1 MKRAR
6 HAVPL
11 RETSGCAAGK
21 QGARRGKKD
30 ARKQRALT
38 EGIFGTAF
46 WRRPARRMREG
57 WRANMK
63 KAAAAKNVGAYIQA
77 RPKDVR
83 AILEKFRETIRKAA
97 PGAEETISYR
107 MPAIKF
113 KGAIIAYFAAFQHHV
128 GFFPP
133 VPPAFRKESAAY
145 AGPKGNLRFPMDR
158 PVPWNLV
165 KRIIEYRVKEIAGKK
180 PKK

>member
-1 MKRAR
+1 MRCPYEKRA
-6 HAVPL
+6 
-11 RETSGCAAGK
+11 AAQPGSK
-21 QGARRGKKD
+21 ERAGGKKD

-46 WRRPARRMREG
+46 WRRPGRRMREG

-63 KAAAAKNVGAYIQA
+63 KAAAAKNVGAYIRA

-107 MPAIKF
+107 MPTIKF
-113 KGAIIAYFAAFQHHV
+113 KGAIIAYFAAFKHHV

-133 VPPAFRKESAAY
+133 VPTALRKEAGAY
-145 AGPKGNLRFPMDR
+145 AGPKGNLRFPIGE
-158 PVPWNLV
+158 PIPWNLV
-165 KRIIEYRVKEIAGKK
+165 RRIIEYRVKEIAAKK
-180 PKK
+180 AKE